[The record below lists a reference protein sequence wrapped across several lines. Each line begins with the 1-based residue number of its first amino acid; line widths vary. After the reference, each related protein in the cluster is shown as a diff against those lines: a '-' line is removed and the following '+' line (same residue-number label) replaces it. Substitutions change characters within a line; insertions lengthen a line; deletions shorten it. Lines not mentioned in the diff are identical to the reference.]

1 MLGLTVLMRLHLAR
15 SRARFD
21 SNGEIVLLPDQDRT
35 LWDSAAIAQAIEAL
49 DQAAALSSPG
59 PYQLQAA
66 IAAVHSQARSW
77 PQTDWPR
84 ILVLYDALLRFTDTP
99 VIRLNRAVAISHVSG
114 PEAALGEVNDLA
126 IALGEYHLFHA
137 TRAELLWRSFP
148 GAANPTSAARW
159 RGRSASRAM
168 DRRWPS

>member
-1 MLGLTVLMRLHLAR
+1 KIVEANIPYRVPQGAELVPRVDAVLAVLYLMFNEGYLSRGPQVASRRDLAEDAVWLTGLVARLLPGQAEVLGLTVLMRLHLAR

-21 SNGEIVLLPDQDRT
+21 SNGEIVLLPEQDRT

-84 ILVLYDALLRFTDTP
+84 I
-99 VIRLNRAVAISHVSG
+99 
-114 PEAALGEVNDLA
+114 
-126 IALGEYHLFHA
+126 
-137 TRAELLWRSFP
+137 
-148 GAANPTSAARW
+148 
-159 RGRSASRAM
+159 
-168 DRRWPS
+168 